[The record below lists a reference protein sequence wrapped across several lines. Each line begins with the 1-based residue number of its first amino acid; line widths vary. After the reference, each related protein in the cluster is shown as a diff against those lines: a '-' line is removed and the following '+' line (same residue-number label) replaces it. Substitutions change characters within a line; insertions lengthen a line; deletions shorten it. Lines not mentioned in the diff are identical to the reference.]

1 MSRDEERYRR
11 IDHMARR
18 LYYDGE
24 RRNAFIAGVEYA
36 YANPMDM
43 WVSVKDTLPPVLN
56 KLDGLSDV
64 VLACSED
71 GVRMTGIY
79 DYGEKRWM
87 ASFDNITTHWVQDNI
102 THWMPLPP
110 LPKREEMYK

>member
-43 WVSVKDTLPPVLN
+43 WVSVKDTLPPILN
-56 KLDGLSDV
+56 ELDGLSDV
-64 VLACSED
+64 VLACTED
-71 GVRMTGIY
+71 GIRMTGIY
-79 DYGEKRWM
+79 DHREKRWM
-87 ASFDNITTHWVQDNI
+87 VVFDRITHWIQDNI
-102 THWMPLPP
+102 THWMPLPV
-110 LPKREEMYK
+110 LPEREEMYK